1 MSYQDLIIIGTGVTS
16 SNLVMGPEASGGS
29 ALTVQ
34 VENGGT
40 LDGINQVLTGGALIV
55 SNGGAASGVYMNTA
69 DGNTTHSGISIDGGT
84 LEGGSACGNGTYGA
98 LGVVR
103 SGGVL
108 SNFTL
113 TTQDATGNNWTWFWV
128 GRAAGDGAGT
138 AKNVTVEKRARFQV
152 QLTGKAYDTTV
163 QSGGIMYLF
172 NTATAEDTVV
182 SGAYLGNKATLHV
195 GGNNALTRVRVG
207 SDGVLNLTYGASVTD
222 LVTEAGA
229 TVDLSSNGNTSGAM
243 LRGSNTAITEGTLRY
258 NGTLLN
264 GAAAAGVL
272 SGVSG
277 AAAWRFS
284 IGEGLTVENA
294 KLTSGVRIYAHE
306 NAIVSSSVILTSGN
320 ISLIDN
326 AVGREVTV
334 GGEGETAANYNV
346 FNNGSAYETVVS
358 NGGFLRVR
366 NEGSVASGATVY
378 AGGSAVG
385 YDGLMNEIHVEDGGH
400 LHVSAGATA
409 TNVWLNAVTAT
420 DATNFSLLIEGGTV
434 EGGSACGSSGKWA
447 MTGVVCSGG
456 VLSNFTLTTRQYS
469 TALPTWFWIGKT
481 NGDGGG
487 LAKDI
492 TVERGARLQVQKDG
506 VASGVNLNN
515 SELLIINGGKAISVT
530 AVNGTII
537 TLNNGA
543 FLEDADLTNCK
554 ITVNAGAT
562 ARDITITTPQS
573 APVISAGAN
582 VDGLEI
588 VSGTLTVDVGVTVK
602 NLTMKTQATGTNS
615 LIVNGTVIGGSGVG
629 LGGVTNAFRFA
640 VSSGG
645 VLSNFTLADGTAD
658 YQARGWVYTG
668 GTARDIVIGSNGYIQ
683 VQDAGAAASGAV
695 IMSGGTAVAW
705 RGGTMYDTVVGGELQ
720 IDANGSVYGGEVR
733 SGGSVLV
740 TKSGGCIS
748 GFEIFSGGSVKFG
761 NDYATGGN
769 IVVHSGGVVSTYT
782 NGTIT
787 DLTVSAGGRWIC
799 DWNAY
804 AQRITGTVTLDL
816 TGARGVDTALV
827 ERHFNGLAAS
837 RVVKASEEIGNY
849 EYKLIA
855 SGGAN
860 ANAFTLDIGGGNSY
874 ATDNTTADIIDPL
887 TKMSYSRQVDGGAL
901 KLVTTVDPSRQ
912 IAAVDSAAAL
922 ATSGSTL
929 NGSDREARWTA
940 NTTYGDTVYAA
951 QGMTTGNAWLEIDGA
966 TVGTALYGAAA
977 GQNFTGAVNMK
988 LTSGSI
994 RNLAAGAANGGTVAN
1009 VNFTMAGGTL
1019 AGAAYAGGFGNVT
1032 ETIKTTI
1039 TDGTLAEGKDFY
1051 AGALANYAKT
1061 NTATSVGNISLT
1073 IVGGTFGG
1081 NIYGASAVK
1090 ASVANAHTAGNVT
1103 LSITGGET
1111 AKGDQACIF
1120 AGGYATGSATTTK
1133 VYTVGD
1139 IDATVSGGSWGEAGN
1154 GRGFFG
1160 GAFASGVTAEAQDV
1174 TITIDGGSIGN
1185 VFGGGWAQK
1194 GGTSIV
1200 DDVEIVIT
1208 GGTVTNVFGGG
1219 AHSTSGGATTVDDV
1233 EITISGGSIT
1243 GSIYAMG
1250 QSDGDAVVGDEV
1262 SVTFTGANDFGC
1274 NVYGYSYVGGE
1285 VNDATLSYTDYTG
1298 TFSGEIGGFASVT
1311 LNGGTAMTL
1320 ATDADNVSNGAWEF
1334 DFTDRASLLAGTSL
1348 LTWSTANFENDTI
1361 KVSFADETQAKAG
1374 WNIATVAEA
1383 FSGTTFDLTVGET
1396 EITGLAY
1403 NQQIASGDYAGWGFD
1418 LESGVLKFKQ
1428 LA

>member
-1 MSYQDLIIIGTGVTS
+1 LFNVSKGATGYDAVIR
-16 SNLVMGPEASGGS
+16 
-29 ALTVQ
+29 
-34 VENGGT
+34 NGGT
-40 LDGINQVLTGGALIV
+40 MNIYAGG
-55 SNGGAASGVYMNTA
+55 
-69 DGNTTHSGISIDGGT
+69 
-84 LEGGSACGNGTYGA
+84 
-98 LGVVR
+98 
-103 SGGVL
+103 
-108 SNFTL
+108 
-113 TTQDATGNNWTWFWV
+113 
-128 GRAAGDGAGT
+128 
-138 AKNVTVEKRARFQV
+138 
-152 QLTGKAYDTTV
+152 
-163 QSGGIMYLF
+163 
-172 NTATAEDTVV
+172 VV
-182 SGAYLGNKATLHV
+182 SGANVSKGGAVNINASGAMYLSGTNVASNIKVLTSGALLVSSGAVARDVAVSGTVAGNGNSPFWSLDVK
-195 GGNNALTRVRVG
+195 GGAVDGGSAIGYNNVIYGVFLRAIDGGKISDFTITANGAAGDARAWAMIGFNNCVAG
-207 SDGVLNLTYGASVTD
+207 SGANLTVESRARLDARNGGVISGATIRNGGFAVAWGGKITDAVVSGAGAGASARLSAASMGTSIGSIERAAIYGGGY
-222 LVTEAGA
+222 LEAGA
-229 TVDLSSNGNTSGAM
+229 SAWVDTVD
-243 LRGSNTAITEGTLRY
+243 
-258 NGTLLN
+258 
-264 GAAAAGVL
+264 
-272 SGVSG
+272 
-277 AAAWRFS
+277 
-284 IGEGLTVENA
+284 
-294 KLTSGVRIYAHE
+294 IY
-306 NAIVSSSVILTSGN
+306 
-320 ISLIDN
+320 
-326 AVGREVTV
+326 
-334 GGEGETAANYNV
+334 
-346 FNNGSAYETVVS
+346 
-358 NGGFLRVR
+358 
-366 NEGSVASGATVY
+366 
-378 AGGSAVG
+378 
-385 YDGLMNEIHVEDGGH
+385 
-400 LHVSAGATA
+400 
-409 TNVWLNAVTAT
+409 
-420 DATNFSLLIEGGTV
+420 
-434 EGGSACGSSGKWA
+434 
-447 MTGVVCSGG
+447 
-456 VLSNFTLTTRQYS
+456 
-469 TALPTWFWIGKT
+469 
-481 NGDGGG
+481 
-487 LAKDI
+487 
-492 TVERGARLQVQKDG
+492 
-506 VASGVNLNN
+506 
-515 SELLIINGGKAISVT
+515 
-530 AVNGTII
+530 
-537 TLNNGA
+537 
-543 FLEDADLTNCK
+543 
-554 ITVNAGAT
+554 
-562 ARDITITTPQS
+562 
-573 APVISAGAN
+573 
-582 VDGLEI
+582 
-588 VSGTLTVDVGVTVK
+588 
-602 NLTMKTQATGTNS
+602 
-615 LIVNGTVIGGSGVG
+615 
-629 LGGVTNAFRFA
+629 
-640 VSSGG
+640 
-645 VLSNFTLADGTAD
+645 
-658 YQARGWVYTG
+658 
-668 GTARDIVIGSNGYIQ
+668 
-683 VQDAGAAASGAV
+683 
-695 IMSGGTAVAW
+695 
-705 RGGTMYDTVVGGELQ
+705 
-720 IDANGSVYGGEVR
+720 
-733 SGGSVLV
+733 SGGSMKLV
-740 TKSGGCIS
+740 
-748 GFEIFSGGSVKFG
+748 
-761 NDYATGGN
+761 NDYASAADIT
-769 IVVHSGGVVSTYT
+769 VHSGGLLWTYV
-782 NGTIT
+782 NGAINN
-787 DLTVSAGGRWIC
+787 LTVSAGGTWNC

-804 AQRITGTVTLDL
+804 ATAITGTVTLDL
-816 TGARGVDTALV
+816 TGAAGLATAMAA
-827 ERHFNGLAAS
+827 RHFNGAGDV
-837 RVVKASEEIGNY
+837 RVVKASEIVGNY
-849 EYKLIA
+849 SYQLLA
-855 SGGAN
+855 SGGHQVN
-860 ANAFTLDIGGGNSY
+860 LFTLAIGGGNDY
-874 ATDNTTADIIDPL
+874 ETRNGTADIIDPFR
-887 TKMSYSRQVDGGAL
+887 KMSYSRVSSGYDVSGTTVYDL
-901 KLVTTVDPSRQ
+901 KLVTAVDPSRQ

-977 GQNFTGAVNMK
+977 NQNFTGAVNMK

-1073 IVGGTFGG
+1073 IAGGTFGG

-1120 AGGYATGSATTTK
+1120 AGGYATGSATATK

-1285 VNDATLSYTDYTG
+1285 VNDATLSYTDYAG
-1298 TFSGEIGGFASVT
+1298 TFSGEIGGFASIT
-1311 LNGGTAMTL
+1311 LDGGTAMTL

-1348 LTWSTANFENDTI
+1348 LTWSTADFENDTI
-1361 KVSFADETQAKAG
+1361 KVRFADETQAKAG